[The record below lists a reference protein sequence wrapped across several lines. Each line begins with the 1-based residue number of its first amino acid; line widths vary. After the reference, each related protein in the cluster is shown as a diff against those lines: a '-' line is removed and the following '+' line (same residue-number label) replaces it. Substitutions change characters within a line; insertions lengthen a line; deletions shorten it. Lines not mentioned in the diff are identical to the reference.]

1 MGQLFF
7 RNPTLN
13 HVRNTRILRVRFK
26 QFAAGDFHLVV
37 AALRRDYDK
46 SLLKERHLRQDNDAS
61 RAVKAV
67 KYVRNGFISKAT
79 NLVQS
84 FGVPLLSEGI
94 FAQMSSKQPRTEEHA
109 WEPPTPVEV
118 DMSALHRLL
127 SEANPLI
134 GVGPRGFRSFCFSV
148 LVKGRMKDPEAQEA
162 YFQCEKP
169 GKLYCIAVLR
179 AWLRRCL
186 GGGALKPVL
195 KAASE
200 PGKPVDARPVKA
212 EDFDTSASRKP
223 SNERYRTRCSTPLD
237 PSSLV

>member
-84 FGVPLLSEGI
+84 FGVPLFVRRDLCADVVQTTPNRGACVGATNSGRGGYVGTSQASFRGEPTHRCG
-94 FAQMSSKQPRTEEHA
+94 SPRIQ
-109 WEPPTPVEV
+109 VF
-118 DMSALHRLL
+118 LL
-127 SEANPLI
+127 F
-134 GVGPRGFRSFCFSV
+134 GPR
-148 LVKGRMKDPEAQEA
+148 
-162 YFQCEKP
+162 
-169 GKLYCIAVLR
+169 
-179 AWLRRCL
+179 
-186 GGGALKPVL
+186 
-195 KAASE
+195 
-200 PGKPVDARPVKA
+200 
-212 EDFDTSASRKP
+212 
-223 SNERYRTRCSTPLD
+223 
-237 PSSLV
+237 